1 MMRVTLAACIAT
13 CSLSAVLFAWAYRL
27 EVDQTAL
34 PYDFTFEK
42 PQKGSAAPA
51 AAGDDSEIAD
61 VIQFQLRPLFSASRR
76 PVQVGNSEPA
86 AEPVDVDA
94 PPPEPVAEVPRLK
107 LLGTEK
113 AGGGSA
119 LIMDEDTGVSNWV
132 VAGSSIGGWRVQEVQ
147 SDTVLLRSG
156 EPTALPEG
164 ETGLTLSLYPE
175 QAGP

>member
-1 MMRVTLAACIAT
+1 MMRVALAACIAA
-13 CSLSAVLFAWAYRL
+13 CGLSAGLYAWAYRL
-27 EVDQTAL
+27 DVDQAPL
-34 PYDFTFEK
+34 PYDFTFERPK
-42 PQKGSAAPA
+42 KGGDAPA
-51 AAGDDSEIAD
+51 VTGEDSEIAD
-61 VIQFQLRPLFSASRR
+61 AIQFQLRPLFSASRR
-76 PVQVGNSEPA
+76 PVQVGNPEPV

-147 SDTVLLRSG
+147 AHTVLLRSG

-164 ETGLTLSLYPE
+164 EAGLTLSLYPE